1 MGYAE
6 FERYANDRLEDML
19 DAYANARLDPAGPVL
34 ARMRANVM
42 AHAAAAA
49 ATHRVLDTPTLAPA
63 RSRFAW
69 LQAPLPRRAMALG
82 LAASLTLGTTAAVL
96 AAPPGSPFYNARL
109 VIETALMPSIA
120 DIDAR
125 LAAYE
130 EQFDARITEAEAAA
144 ASGDTAGLAAALAA
158 YQGEVDNAVADIGFD
173 ADRLARLEAVLAKHI
188 AKLEA
193 LSARLPTEVARQN
206 AVDHA
211 ITTSERAVDRI
222 NQKQAGG
229 NQGGGGNGGNGGGNG
244 GNGGNGPQSSPPHG
258 PDERGTP
265 EDDDSQ

>member
-6 FERYANDRLEDML
+6 FERYANDRVEDML
-19 DAYANARLDPAGPVL
+19 DAYANARLEPAGPVL
-34 ARMRANVM
+34 ARIRANVM

-109 VIETALMPSIA
+109 VIETALLPSISNL
-120 DIDAR
+120 DAR

-130 EQFDARITEAEAAA
+130 GHLEQRLKDAEAAA
-144 ASGDTAGLAAALAA
+144 AAGDANALAAALAA
-158 YQGEVDNAVADIGFD
+158 YEADMALAVAEVGDD
-173 ADRLARLEAVLAKHI
+173 ADRLAHLEAMLAKHTDLLEV
-188 AKLEA
+188 LEA
-193 LSARLPTEVARQN
+193 SVPTEASVDQAIASSQK
-206 AVDHA
+206 AVEKLKEKADHVG
-211 ITTSERAVDRI
+211 S
-222 NQKQAGG
+222 GG
-229 NQGGGGNGGNGGGNG
+229 SGGGNGGNGGPPPND
-244 GNGGNGPQSSPPHG
+244 PHG
-258 PDERGTP
+258 PPDNPGQP
-265 EDDDSQ
+265 